1 MATTTFLGGPAVL
14 TIGGTDVTDNVNA
27 FSAELGYAPL
37 EITAFGDAGT
47 KMAPGLQ
54 TVSGSITL
62 FASYGAGEIEAV
74 LNGEV
79 GQGDTVIV
87 FKKDNAAI
95 STSNPEITIT
105 GTMIAAAPY
114 AYTVGEMQMFEVSF
128 EGGTWLR
135 DVTP

>member
-14 TIGGTDVTDNVNA
+14 TIGGTDVTDNCSA
-27 FSAELGYAPL
+27 FTAELGYASL
-37 EITAFGDAGT
+37 DITAFGDAGS

-54 TVSGSITL
+54 TVSGSFTL

-95 STSNPEITIT
+95 SASNPEITISN
-105 GTMIAAAPY
+105 TMIATAPY
-114 AYTVGEMQMFEVSF
+114 SYTQGEMQVFEVTF
-128 EGGTWLR
+128 EGGTWSR
-135 DVTP
+135 DITP